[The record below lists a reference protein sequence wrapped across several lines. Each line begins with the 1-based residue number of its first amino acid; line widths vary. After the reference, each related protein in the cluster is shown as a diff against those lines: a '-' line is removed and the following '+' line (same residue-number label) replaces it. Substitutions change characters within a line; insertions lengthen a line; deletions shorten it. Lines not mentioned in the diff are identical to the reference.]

1 MEKPAYFVIDV
12 QIKDAER
19 IKPYQLT
26 VEATYTAFGG
36 QRIVAAGQV
45 EVLEGDGP
53 RGIVVILQFPSMAQA
68 HAWHESPQY
77 RSILGHRL
85 AAAESHAYLIEG
97 LAPVSA
103 PTSSI
108 Q

>member
-12 QIKDAER
+12 QINDAER
-19 IKPYQLT
+19 IKPYQLA

-36 QRIVAAGQV
+36 KRIAAGQV

-53 RGIVVILQFPSMAQA
+53 RGIVVILQFPSLAQA
-68 HAWHESPQY
+68 HAWHASPQY
-77 RSILGHRL
+77 QSILGHRL

-97 LAPVSA
+97 LAPASA
-103 PTSSI
+103 PTISI

>member
-1 MEKPAYFVIDV
+1 MEKPAYFIIDV

-19 IKPYQLT
+19 IKPYQLA

-36 QRIVAAGQV
+36 QRIAASGLV

-53 RGIVVILQFPSMAQA
+53 RGVVIILQFPSLAQA
-68 HAWHESPQY
+68 HAWHDSPQY
-77 RSILGHRL
+77 QSIPGHRL
-85 AAAESHAYLIEG
+85 AAAESHAYLVEG
-97 LAPVSA
+97 LAPASA